1 MVPKTWMPL
10 RQVGDPEMFALVE
23 INGWL
28 MAAI

>member
-1 MVPKTWMPL
+1 MPL